1 MGYYLGFVFQKG
13 MKDRLSRLEK
23 AVSYLESFLDVLKR
37 LEVLE
42 KDEITEYER
51 YLEWDV
57 WYILNHRDQ
66 ENHKKP
72 NAAVIREEK
81 IRRLRVEKETNRR
94 LEEIKFLEEK
104 KEKGGIVDE
113 DLERE
118 KWILALQSCSRKALN
133 DLRMIPQEME
143 ILQYM
148 KTMQDAGKDLHREV
162 VYLFEL

>member
-1 MGYYLGFVFQKG
+1 M
-13 MKDRLSRLEK
+13 
-23 AVSYLESFLDVLKR
+23 
-37 LEVLE
+37 
-42 KDEITEYER
+42 
-51 YLEWDV
+51 
-57 WYILNHRDQ
+57 
-66 ENHKKP
+66 
-72 NAAVIREEK
+72 IREEK